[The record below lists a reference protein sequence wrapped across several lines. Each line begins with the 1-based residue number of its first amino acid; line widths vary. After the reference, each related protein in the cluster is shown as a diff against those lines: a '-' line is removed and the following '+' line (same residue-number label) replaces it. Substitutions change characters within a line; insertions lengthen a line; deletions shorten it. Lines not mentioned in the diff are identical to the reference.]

1 MKTCNL
7 QDFMEEL
14 KPWLD
19 KDHIKNAVLG
29 GDGRLTLHFLDGMKN
44 VYSIDDCNAT
54 QVEDVLAKLKASGI
68 SIEKE

>member
-14 KPWLD
+14 RPWLD
-19 KDHIKNAVLG
+19 KDHIKNVVLS
-29 GDGRLTLHFLDGMKN
+29 GDGRLTLYFLDGMKN
-44 VYSIDDCNAT
+44 VYSIDDCNAA
-54 QVEDVLAKLKASGI
+54 QMRDVLDKLRANGI